1 MEANSVSIATDLTS
15 GSSNHTMSPFPD
27 FWETTA
33 PMNWMPGSVMGKHA
47 IAASVKAHGQG
58 LVLDGHDLGPLLN
71 HAPANF
77 PLHSAKSSR
86 KTNYAASTVVV
97 RGKPAACAD
106 VSKRSY
112 MMLCGDP
119 VCTPLGE
126 NDTNQ
131 THSVFIGMTDL
142 DRLKGQVNIGVA
154 VATDAITCIFKA
166 ATATGEM
173 EIGDLLGDTV
183 RDVVGYDPTKAV
195 IGVAVG
201 LVGSVAISYA
211 SGWKEPIVV
220 KGEVGGGYGGVSS
233 EFSYQPTTGTLT
245 RKESVSVAGIKL
257 EAETDYSKVTGRYE
271 NAWTDKKG
279 EKSWGPAL

>member
-15 GSSNHTMSPFPD
+15 GSSNHTMSPYPD

-33 PMNWMPGSVMGKHA
+33 PMDWTPGGVMGKHA
-47 IAASVKAHGQG
+47 IAPTVKAHGQG

-77 PLHSAKSSR
+77 PLHAMKSSR
-86 KTNYAASTVVV
+86 KTIYAASTVVV
-97 RGKPAACAD
+97 TGKPAACAD

-131 THSVFIGMTDL
+131 IHSVFIGMTDL

-154 VATDAITCIFKA
+154 MGTDAVTCIFKA
-166 ATATGEM
+166 ATASDDLG
-173 EIGDLLGDTV
+173 IGKALVETAKDI
-183 RDVVGYDPTKAV
+183 VGYDPEKAL
-195 IGVAVG
+195 IGAAVN

-211 SGWKEPIVV
+211 SGWKEPIVL
-220 KGEVGGGYGGVSS
+220 KAEVGGGYGGVSS
-233 EFSYQPTTGTLT
+233 EFSYQPETGTLT
-245 RKESVSVAGIKL
+245 RKESVSIAGIKV
-257 EAETDYSKVTGRYE
+257 EAETDYSKITGRYE
-271 NAWTDKKG
+271 NAWTENKG
-279 EKSWGPAL
+279 ESAWGPAL